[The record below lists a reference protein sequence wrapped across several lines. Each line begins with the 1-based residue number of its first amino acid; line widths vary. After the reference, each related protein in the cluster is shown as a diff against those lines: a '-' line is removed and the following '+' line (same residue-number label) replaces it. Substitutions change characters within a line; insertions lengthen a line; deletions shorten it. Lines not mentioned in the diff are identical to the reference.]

1 MSVYLS
7 LGKNKQGD
15 FYHVDS
21 QKSGRGELTCP
32 FCDCP
37 LIAVKGQQKASHFRH
52 DGPTCNESL
61 NEIPQIPAWHHF
73 HLNYSIAVVEALK
86 EGYQADSKSPNVF
99 QHWKSK
105 QGQISH
111 LIHDELFK
119 QDTWTDNLLFTDTS
133 RIILGSLTLHD
144 FSHWMRSAL
153 RDRIQ
158 ALRDGIEEG
167 IKHRAWLDI
176 EAYRQQSLLK
186 ASLYL
191 FEYQLDD
198 KSIIHKV
205 GRTQR
210 EPAQRLKE
218 TVLDLEKATNQSVVK
233 SKILRVVMNSGHVE
247 KYVFYRYSKQL
258 ANIGNHTEYLILDK
272 RSSKRLKT
280 EFTKLAN
287 NPEPFNINERF
298 IVTGRWKYEEKRLA
312 ASKRGIILTQRE
324 NGKFGRPKGTT
335 LSSDDFLSKHSDI
348 VACLEH
354 GSSINQTVESTG
366 KGRSTVK
373 RVKATMG

>member
-7 LGKNKQGD
+7 FGKNKQGNY
-15 FYHVDS
+15 YHVDS
-21 QKSGRGELTCP
+21 QKSGKGELLCP

-37 LIAVKGQQKASHFRH
+37 LIAIKGQHKAKHFRH
-52 DGPTCNESL
+52 DGQTCNESL

-73 HLNYSIAVVEALK
+73 HLNYPIGVVEALK

-99 QHWKSK
+99 QYWKSK
-105 QGQISH
+105 PVQISH

-119 QDTWTDNLLFTDTS
+119 QDTWTDNLVFTDTA
-133 RIILGSLTLHD
+133 RVILGSLTLHS
-144 FSHWMRSAL
+144 FSLWMRSTL

-158 ALRDGIEEG
+158 VLRDGIEEG
-167 IKHRAWLDI
+167 IRHRAWLEI

-198 KSIIHKV
+198 ESIIHKV

-210 EPAQRLKE
+210 EPDQRLKE
-218 TVLDLEKATNQSVVK
+218 TVLDLEKATNRSVVK
-233 SKILRVVMNSGHVE
+233 SKILRVVANSGYVE

-258 ANIGNHTEYLILDK
+258 ANIGNHTEYLILDE
-272 RSSKRLKT
+272 RSSKRLKS
-280 EFTKLAN
+280 EFTKLSN
-287 NPEPFNINERF
+287 NLEPFNKNERF

-335 LSSDDFLSKHSDI
+335 LSNNDFLLKHSDI
-348 VACLEH
+348 VACLEA
-354 GSSINQTVESTG
+354 GSSINQTVKSTG

-373 RVKATMG
+373 RVKATMK